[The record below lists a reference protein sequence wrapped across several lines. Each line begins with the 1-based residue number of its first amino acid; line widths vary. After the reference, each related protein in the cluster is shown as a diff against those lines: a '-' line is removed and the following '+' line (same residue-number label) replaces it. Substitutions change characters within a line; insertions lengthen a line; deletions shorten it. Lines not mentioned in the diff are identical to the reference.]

1 MLTDAQVRKIKPLEK
16 KTKYADEKGMY
27 LEVTPSG
34 GMHWRMKFR
43 INGKENIFS
52 IGTYPDT
59 TLAQARRIRDEAR
72 LNLKDGIN
80 PNEAK
85 KQRKLQVDESSLFR
99 VLAMEWME
107 DRKAVIKEA
116 TYLRNL
122 SVFEK
127 DLFPALGDMPI
138 DQIKGKDILACA
150 KKIEERGALE
160 MAKRSIPLAGRIFRF
175 AIRKGIIENDPTPHL
190 GEALKPRKVKNMA
203 RLDISEFPAFV
214 ERMDRYHGNLIIRSA
229 LQLMTLTFVRTTELR
244 MMEWNEIDYE
254 NRLWRIPAHK
264 MKMAMPHIV
273 PLSKQALEILEKIQP
288 ITGIKPYVFY
298 NYSTAKPI
306 SSNALLCAIRTMGY
320 NGKMTGHG
328 FRGLAST
335 TLHEQGYMHDA
346 IEIQL
351 AHKVGNAVS
360 QAYNH
365 AQYLDY
371 RIKMMQEWS
380 DFIDGLRTRYKY

>member
-1 MLTDAQVRKIKPLEK
+1 MLTDAQVRKIKPAEK
-16 KTKYADEKGMY
+16 KTKYSDEKGMY

-43 INGKENIFS
+43 FNGKENIFS

-72 LNLKDGIN
+72 LKLKDGIN

-85 KQRKLQVDESSLFR
+85 KQKKLQVNESTLFR

-107 DRKAVIKEA
+107 DRKAVIKET
-116 TYLRNL
+116 TYLRDL

-138 DQIKGKDILACA
+138 DQIKGKDVLACA

-160 MAKRSIPLAGRIFRF
+160 MAKRSIPLTGRIFRF

-203 RLDISEFPAFV
+203 RLDISEFPAFL

-229 LQLMTLTFVRTTELR
+229 LQLMTLTFVRTAELR
-244 MMEWNEIDYE
+244 MMEWSEIDYE
-254 NRLWRIPAHK
+254 NCLWRIPAHK

-288 ITGIKPYVFY
+288 ITGIKQYVFY

-351 AHKVGNAVS
+351 AHRVGNAVA

-365 AQYLDY
+365 AQHLDY

-380 DFIDGLRTRYKY
+380 NFIDSLRNRSA